1 MTLQSPATPPAVF
14 PWAAAAFVVVLMTA
28 LAITV
33 IRFGASE
40 MLSVS
45 NPALALWFDPSQSD
59 ARVTLALSQWLENVD
74 RSDEAIS
81 EAREALADTPL
92 SPGALILLARVSE
105 HNSDP
110 AKAAALMQL
119 ASRVDQRSLEAQL
132 WLLNQDI
139 QNARIPEV
147 LRRMD
152 VLLRGQTAEVTDRL
166 SSALAPVLTS
176 EAYRP
181 DFVAVLE
188 TRPTWRS
195 HVLESLAASANDL
208 AGLDRLY
215 ASLRTIRNPLT
226 AEELEPFLKRL
237 VKEGRLDDAYIAW
250 TQSLPP
256 ERLSKLDYLYNGRF
270 QYTITNL
277 PFDWV
282 FAPVD
287 GALARAEVENG
298 RRILDVDFFGG
309 RVAFQHVSHFLTLSP
324 GSYRFSGQERS
335 QNLQNERGLGWR
347 LACVGG
353 TNATLGATELLT
365 GETPWRE
372 FRVDFEVPKD
382 NCPYQKLVLELP
394 ARAALE
400 TEIIGGVSYGNLEIK
415 PN

>member
-1 MTLQSPATPPAVF
+1 MTVQSPATPPTIF
-14 PWAAAAFVVVLMTA
+14 PWTAAAFIVVMMA
-28 LAITV
+28 LAVTI
-33 IRFGASE
+33 IRFGAGE
-40 MLSVS
+40 MLSAS
-45 NPALALWFDPSQSD
+45 NPAIALWFDPSQSD
-59 ARVTLALSQWLENVD
+59 ARVVLAQSQWLENVD
-74 RSDEAIS
+74 RRDVAIS
-81 EAREALADTPL
+81 EAGRALADSPL
-92 SPGALILLARVSE
+92 SPGALTLLARVSE

-119 ASRVDQRSLEAQL
+119 ASRVDQRNLEAQL
-132 WLLNQDI
+132 WVLNQDI

-147 LRRMD
+147 LRRID
-152 VLLRGQTAEVTDRL
+152 VLLRGQSAQVKDRL
-166 SSALAPVLTS
+166 ISAVAPLLTS
-176 EAYRP
+176 EAYRSAL
-181 DFVAVLE
+181 VAVLE
-188 TRPTWRS
+188 MGPTWRS
-195 HVLESLAASANDL
+195 HVLEYLAASANDL
-208 AGLDRLY
+208 AGLNRLY

-226 AEELEPFLKRL
+226 AAELEPFLNRL
-237 VKEGRLDDAYIAW
+237 VKEGRLDDAYVAW

-256 ERLSKLDYLYNGRF
+256 ERLSKLDYLYNGQF

-282 FAPVD
+282 FASVD

-298 RRILDVDFFGG
+298 RHILDVDFFGG
-309 RVAFQHVSHFLTLSP
+309 RVRFQHVSHFLTLPP
-324 GSYRFSGQERS
+324 GSYRFSGHERS
-335 QNLQNERGLGWR
+335 QNLQNDRGLWWR

-382 NCPYQKLVLELP
+382 NCPYQVLVLELP
-394 ARAALE
+394 WRAALE

>member
-1 MTLQSPATPPAVF
+1 MTVQSPATPPTAF
-14 PWAAAAFVVVLMTA
+14 PWVAAAFIVVVMMA
-28 LAITV
+28 LATTI
-33 IRFGASE
+33 IRFGAGE

-45 NPALALWFDPSQSD
+45 NPALALWFDRSQSD
-59 ARVTLALSQWLENVD
+59 ARVALALSRWLGNVD
-74 RSDEAIS
+74 RGEEAIS
-81 EAREALADTPL
+81 EAREALADSPL
-92 SPGALILLARVSE
+92 SPGALTLLARVSE
-105 HNSDP
+105 HNSNP

-152 VLLRGQTAEVTDRL
+152 VLLRGQSEQLTDRL
-166 SSALAPVLTS
+166 PSALAPVLTS
-176 EAYRP
+176 EAYRAA
-181 DFVAVLE
+181 FVAVLE
-188 TRPTWRS
+188 MGPTWRS
-195 HVLESLAASANDL
+195 HVLEGLAASAKDL
-208 AGLDRLY
+208 AGLARLY

-226 AEELEPFLKRL
+226 TAELEPFLNRL
-237 VKEGRLDDAYIAW
+237 VKEGRLDDAYVAW
-250 TQSLPP
+250 TQSLPSQ
-256 ERLSKLDYLYNGRF
+256 RLSNLDYLYNGQF

-282 FAPVD
+282 FAPVG

-309 RVAFQHVSHFLTLSP
+309 RVGFQHVSHLLTLST

-335 QNLQNERGLGWR
+335 QNLQNERGLWWR

-353 TNATLGATELLT
+353 SNATLGATDLVT
-365 GETPWRE
+365 GEIPWRE

-400 TEIIGGVSYGNLEIK
+400 TEIIGGISYANLEIK

>member
-1 MTLQSPATPPAVF
+1 MTMQSPATPATVF
-14 PWAAAAFVVVLMTA
+14 PWAAVAFIFVLMMA

-33 IRFGASE
+33 IRFGAGE
-40 MLSVS
+40 MLRVS

-59 ARVTLALSQWLENVD
+59 ARVTLALSRWLGNVD
-74 RSDEAIS
+74 RGDEAIS
-81 EAREALADTPL
+81 EAREALADSPL
-92 SPGALILLARVSE
+92 SPGALTLLARVSE
-105 HNSDP
+105 HDSDP

-119 ASRVDQRSLEAQL
+119 ASRVDQRSLDAQL
-132 WLLNQDI
+132 WLLNQDV

-147 LRRMD
+147 LRRFD
-152 VLLRGQTAEVTDRL
+152 VLFRGQNADVADRL
-166 SSALAPVLTS
+166 TSALAPVLTS

-181 DFVAVLE
+181 AFVAVLE
-188 TRPTWRS
+188 TVPTWRS
-195 HVLESLAASANDL
+195 HVLKRLAASASDL
-208 AGLDRLY
+208 AGLGRLY
-215 ASLRTIRNPLT
+215 ASLSTVRNRLT
-226 AEELEPFLKRL
+226 EEELEPFLNRF

-309 RVAFQHVSHFLTLSP
+309 RVAFQHVSHFLTLPP

-335 QNLQNERGLGWR
+335 QNLQNDRGLWWR

-365 GETPWRE
+365 GETQWRE
-372 FRVDFEVPKD
+372 FHVDFEVPKD

>member
-1 MTLQSPATPPAVF
+1 MTVHFPATPTVF
-14 PWAAAAFVVVLMTA
+14 PRAAAAFIVMLMMA
-28 LAITV
+28 LAVTI
-33 IRFGASE
+33 IRLGAGE

-45 NPALALWFDPSQSD
+45 NPALALWFDPSQFD
-59 ARVTLALSQWLENVD
+59 ARVVLAQSQWRENVD
-74 RSDEAIS
+74 RGDEAIS
-81 EAREALADTPL
+81 EARQALADSPL
-92 SPGALILLARVSE
+92 SPGALTLLARVNE
-105 HNSDP
+105 HNSNP

-119 ASRVDQRSLEAQL
+119 ASRVDQRNLEAQL
-132 WLLNQDI
+132 WLLNQDV

-147 LRRMD
+147 LRRID
-152 VLLRGQTAEVTDRL
+152 VLLRGQSPQVKDRL
-166 SSALAPVLTS
+166 ISALAPVLTS
-176 EAYRP
+176 AAYRP
-181 DFVAVLE
+181 AFVAVLE
-188 TRPTWRS
+188 MGPTWRS
-195 HVLESLAASANDL
+195 PVLENLAASANDL
-208 AGLDRLY
+208 AGLGRLY

-226 AEELEPFLKRL
+226 AEELKPFLNRL
-237 VKEGRLDDAYIAW
+237 VKEGRLDDAYNAW

-298 RRILDVDFFGG
+298 RRILDVDFFGF
-309 RVAFQHVSHFLTLSP
+309 RVAFQHVSHLLALPP

-335 QNLQNERGLGWR
+335 QNLQNERGLWWR

-353 TNATLGATELLT
+353 TNATLGATDLVA

-394 ARAALE
+394 ARAVLE
-400 TEIIGGVSYGNLEIK
+400 TEIIGGISYANLEIK